1 MLEALNSLEG
11 GGLPPERLAE
21 LAGEIGSDVGFFI
34 YGTACRCTGRGEK
47 VAPLPDWREWAPL
60 LVLLKPSF
68 GVSTPDA
75 YRRWA
80 GSRELPGIPY
90 GEQEVDGHV
99 LVNDLERPVF
109 EKHLFLAEMKRWLL
123 ERPGVRGAMMSG
135 SGSTMFA
142 VMEGGDAARTLME
155 DAARELDPTLWMWSG
170 RVAQRGFCKNMPL

>member
-1 MLEALNSLEG
+1 M
-11 GGLPPERLAE
+11 
-21 LAGEIGSDVGFFI
+21 
-34 YGTACRCTGRGEK
+34 
-47 VAPLPDWREWAPL
+47 

-99 LVNDLERPVF
+99 LVNDLEKPVF

-123 ERPGVRGAMMSG
+123 ARRGVRGAMMSG

-142 VMEGGDAARTLME
+142 VMEDENVARTLME

-170 RVAQRGFCKNMPL
+170 RVAQQGFCKNMPQ